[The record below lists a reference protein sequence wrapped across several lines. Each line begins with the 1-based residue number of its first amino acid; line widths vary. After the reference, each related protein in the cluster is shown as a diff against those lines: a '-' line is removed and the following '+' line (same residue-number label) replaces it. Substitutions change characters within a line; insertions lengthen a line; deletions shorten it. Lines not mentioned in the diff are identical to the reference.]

1 MPRKEVED
9 LKSFIFFFANNNAL
23 DTSDKLTKV
32 ESLHDIMNKNLK
44 QLGFFYIFT
53 PFTNKWHHTLRRITA
68 SKRSEQRAFALD
80 TNILH
85 YALQT
90 VTLASLIHIL
100 MLNMVDE

>member
-9 LKSFIFFFANNNAL
+9 LKSFIFFANNNAL

-53 PFTNKWHHTLRRITA
+53 PFTNK
-68 SKRSEQRAFALD
+68 
-80 TNILH
+80 
-85 YALQT
+85 
-90 VTLASLIHIL
+90 
-100 MLNMVDE
+100 